1 MFKVA
6 TLIMGGILH
15 CRRNL
20 TRLPR
25 HRKTRSIS
33 GLSRAIGVLVLFA
46 LVSCNGHAQVQ
57 QLPLFD
63 PVPSTRPELPDAAFT
78 RRATLGLII
87 GNTAVVALYGK
98 RNWWEEG
105 FAGGFHT
112 QKEGW
117 FGPDTYSGG
126 ADKLGHLYLNY
137 ASTRLFSQAFQEI
150 GNSPEKSRELAAWLM
165 LGTFTAV
172 EVLDG
177 YSRQWSFSKEDALM
191 NIAGVGLALL
201 LETQPA
207 LDRLLDFRIHYWPS
221 SGSNFDPFGDYS
233 GQTYLLAVKASGI
246 PGWRDRPLLRY
257 LEFAVGYGT
266 RGYAGQPNA
275 PGTRGERNIYVGIS
289 LNLSALLDDKVF
301 RQSGGRSTAQRI
313 TQTALEF
320 VQVPGTVVS
329 VKHSLD

>member
-1 MFKVA
+1 MLKVA
-6 TLIMGGILH
+6 SLTRKGILH
-15 CRRNL
+15 CRRNPI
-20 TRLPR
+20 RLPHR
-25 HRKTRSIS
+25 RKTWSIS
-33 GLSRAIGVLVLFA
+33 SLSRAIGVLLLFA
-46 LVSCNGHAQVQ
+46 LVSCNAHAQAQ
-57 QLPLFD
+57 QSPLFD
-63 PVPSTRPELPDAAFT
+63 PVPTTRPELQDPAFT

-87 GNTAVVALYGK
+87 GNAAVVGLYGK

-117 FGPDTYSGG
+117 FGPNTYSGG

-137 ASTRLFSQAFQEI
+137 ASTRLFSRAFEEI
-150 GNSPEKSRELAAWLM
+150 GNSPEKSRQLAAWLM

-177 YSRQWSFSKEDALM
+177 FSRQWSFSQEDALM
-191 NIAGVGLALL
+191 NVAGVGLALL

-221 SGSNFDPFGDYS
+221 SGSNFNPFGDYS
-233 GQTYLLAVKASGI
+233 GQTYLLAVKASGV

-266 RGYAGQPNA
+266 RGYTGQPNA
-275 PGTRGERNIYVGIS
+275 PGMRGERNIYVGIS

-301 RQSGGRSTAQRI
+301 RQSGERSTAQRI